1 MRTNSAS
8 YVRVSGANEGA
19 ADYFDGLALP
29 VMDPATLQEN
39 HYDSWGLSL
48 AGLDY
53 RPLASKPSPST
64 SITTK
69 RSKLIWAMCSTAG
82 TGIPLK
88 TKKCSVKH
96 YIGSSNSE

>member
-39 HYDSWGLSL
+39 HYDPWGLSL

-53 RPLASKPSPST
+53 RPPGLKALTQYQYNDKEKQT
-64 SITTK
+64 E
-69 RSKLIWAMCSTAG
+69 LGWAMCSTAG
-82 TGIPLK
+82 TGIPLNEEVF
-88 TKKCSVKH
+88 S
-96 YIGSSNSE
+96 